1 MATCAKRGS
10 PNGGPI
16 DSIAP
21 VFIKAEPQNF
31 TTNFE
36 ENRIR
41 IYFDEYVKLEDYQK
55 QLIISPPLENSII
68 SPQGVAAKY
77 INIEIK
83 DTLQPNT
90 TYVFNFGQSIVDN
103 NENNPFSYFKYI
115 FSTGDYIDSLTVKG
129 VIKDALKRES
139 ENFVSVMLYTID
151 STYNDSTIYKQV
163 PRYVTNTLDSLET
176 FEITNLKEGTYALVA
191 LKDENS
197 DFKFQSRA
205 DKVAFLDT
213 YITVPKDTSYTLSLF
228 KETLELKAGRPRHAA
243 EQRINFGYAG
253 DGDSLNI
260 KLVSQLESPIES
272 RITKKKDI
280 DTLSFWFKPKVEADS
295 LLFEL
300 SKGTFKD
307 TLITKLRKLQADS
320 LSFKTET
327 GAVLVL
333 GKAFEFSSNIPIERL
348 DESLITIRDMDS
360 IALPFSATLDNQRT
374 KMTLS
379 FDTKEDDQ
387 YRIQIL
393 PSTITD
399 FYGNVNDTLNYNVR
413 TRQLLDYSDIELT
426 LINAVNHPYIIQLT
440 NEQGRIIEEQYATEE
455 TVFTFNTLKPGNYYL
470 QLIEDANGNKRYD
483 TGSYLDKQQP
493 ERVIHYGRPLEASE
507 GRLLKEQF
515 TLINRAPSSPI
526 DNNPEEEEE

>member
-10 PNGGPI
+10 PSGGPI
-16 DSIAP
+16 DSLPP
-21 VFIKAEPQNF
+21 VFVKAEPSNF

-36 ENRIR
+36 GNRIR
-41 IYFDEYVKLEDYQK
+41 IYFDEYVKLENYQK
-55 QLIISPPLENSII
+55 QLIISPPLENTII
-68 SPQGVAAKY
+68 SPQGSAAKY

-129 VIKDALKRES
+129 VIKDALKREP

-151 STYNDSTIYKQV
+151 SSYTDSTVYKQV

-176 FEITNLKEGTYALVA
+176 FELTNLKEGIYAMVA

-205 DKVAFLDT
+205 DKIAFLDT
-213 YITVPKDTSYTLSLF
+213 YITVPKDTSYSLSLF
-228 KETLELKAGRPRHAA
+228 KETPELKIGRPRHAA
-243 EQRINFGYAG
+243 EQRINFGYVG
-253 DGDSLNI
+253 DGDSLDI
-260 KLVSQLESPIES
+260 KLISQLASPIETH
-272 RITKKKDI
+272 ITKKKDI
-280 DTLSFWFKPKVEADS
+280 DTLSFWFKPKIEADS

-300 SKGTFKD
+300 SKESFRD
-307 TLITKLRKLQADS
+307 TLITKLRKLQVDS
-320 LSFKTET
+320 LSFNSES
-327 GAVLVL
+327 GPVLVI
-333 GKAFEFSSNIPIERL
+333 GKPFEFSSNIPIETF
-348 DESLITIRDMDS
+348 DESLVTIRDKDS
-360 IALPFSATLDNQRT
+360 IEVPFLSAINRQKT
-374 KMTLS
+374 KMSLS

-393 PSTITD
+393 PTAITD
-399 FYGNVNDTLNYNVR
+399 FYGNVNDTLNYNLR
-413 TRQLLDYSDIELT
+413 TRELLDYSDIELT
-426 LINAVNHPYIIQLT
+426 LINAVNYPYIIQLI
-440 NEQGRIIEEQYATEE
+440 NEQGRVIEERYATEE
-455 TVFTFNTLKPGNYYL
+455 TVFTFNTLTPGIYYI
-470 QLIEDANGNKRYD
+470 QLIEDANGNKRFD
-483 TGSYLDKQQP
+483 TGNYLDKKQP

-515 TLINRAPSSPI
+515 TLVDHSIPTV
-526 DNNPEEEEE
+526 NNTPEED